1 MTVAVS
7 RTPWVLGW
15 NEARRLV
22 VHPAYLA
29 GLAVVVPVMGLG
41 AVSDVNLPTARKV
54 FEFTVGAQL
63 VWYGLASLLAAGMAA
78 SLARRSHAEEV
89 LDAQP
94 ASKGT
99 RAAAHCL
106 AVLLGPAVVSVGLTA
121 GMWLLE
127 RNHERP
133 FGLYTGTELTQVPF
147 VVLGG
152 GLLGVLAA
160 RWLPWRG
167 GLLVALVATVVATGW
182 VLGQGRYGWL
192 AAWTTARPVVDDP
205 DFTSGSQGW
214 HAVYLAGLCLLAG
227 LAACIGDVRRK
238 GSWLAIG
245 ALVLAG
251 TAGVGWVQ
259 LP

>member
-1 MTVAVS
+1 MTAVTS

-15 NEARRLV
+15 TEARRLV

-29 GLAVVVPVMGLG
+29 GVALVVPVMGVR
-41 AVSDVNLPTARKV
+41 AVTDVTLPSARAV

-63 VWYGLASLLAAGMAA
+63 VWYGLVSLLAAGMAA

-89 LDAQP
+89 LQAQP
-94 ASKGT
+94 ASTGA

-106 AVLLGPAVVSVGLTA
+106 AVLLGPAAVSVLVTA
-121 GMWLLE
+121 GMWSFE
-127 RNHERP
+127 RGQEQP
-133 FGLYTGTELTQVPF
+133 FGSFSGTELVQVPF

-167 GLLVALVATVVATGW
+167 GLLVALVATVVVTGW

-192 AAWTTARPVVDDP
+192 APWTAAQPVLDDP
-205 DFTSGSQGW
+205 DFTAGSQGW
-214 HAVYLAGLCLLAG
+214 HAAYLAGLCLLAG
-227 LAACIGDVRRK
+227 LAVCIADVRRTRA
-238 GSWLAIG
+238 WWATAALA
-245 ALVLAG
+245 LAA
-251 TAGVGWVQ
+251 TAAAGWAQ